1 MFHLGLTGNMGSGKS
16 TVAKIVELM
25 GIPCYNSDK
34 RAKILM
40 SESNEIHQKLIE
52 VFGPDTF
59 MHGILNTTHLST
71 IVFNNEAKLKKL
83 NAIIH
88 PEVKKDYFAWA
99 SKQSSEIVL
108 KESAL
113 IYETGIENEL
123 DAVIVVHAPVATL
136 LDRVRKRDG
145 FTTVDI
151 KARLSKQ
158 IPQEEKIKKADYL
171 IDNSRETALIPQI
184 NSIIDKIRKELI

>member
-52 VFGPDTF
+52 VFGSDTF
-59 MHGILNTTHLST
+59 MHGLLNTTHLST

-99 SKQSSEIVL
+99 AKQSSEIVL

-123 DAVIVVHAPVATL
+123 NAVIVVHAPVATL

-145 FTTVDI
+145 FATVDI
-151 KARLSKQ
+151 KARLNKQ
-158 IPQEEKIKKADYL
+158 IPQEEKIKKANYL
-171 IDNSRETALIPQI
+171 IDNSGETALIPQI
-184 NSIIDKIRKELI
+184 NSIINKIRKELI

>member
-59 MHGILNTTHLST
+59 MNGLLNTTHLST

-99 SKQSSEIVL
+99 AKQSSEIVL

-145 FTTVDI
+145 FATVDI
-151 KARLSKQ
+151 KARLNKQ

-171 IDNSRETALIPQI
+171 IDNSGETALIPQI
-184 NSIIDKIRKELI
+184 NSIINKIRKELI